1 MIFEQIVGAKL
12 PYDNLDEIRNRLEE
26 VSPNLVSYGDAEEAN
41 FVAQAREIS
50 KVG

>member
-1 MIFEQIVGAKL
+1 L

-50 KVG
+50 KVGSNLIKFV